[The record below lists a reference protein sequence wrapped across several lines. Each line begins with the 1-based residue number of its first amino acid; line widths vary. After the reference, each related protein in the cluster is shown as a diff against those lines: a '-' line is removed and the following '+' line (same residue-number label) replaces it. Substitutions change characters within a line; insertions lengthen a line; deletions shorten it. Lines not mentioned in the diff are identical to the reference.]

1 MTGVLPL
8 TATATSKPAP
18 KTATK
23 TAPKTPRKTT
33 TKPRKIAA
41 KTDQSMLAIVLES
54 AELDKALDC
63 VTIPLAGK
71 SAIADYIVVLSG
83 TSARH
88 VVSICENMQER
99 LKQNQVVPRIE
110 GKAQGDWV
118 LVDAG
123 DIIVHIFRPEVREFY
138 QLEKMWLE
146 GAEVSARPPE
156 ALLDATPEP
165 DFDPEAVN

>member
-1 MTGVLPL
+1 M
-8 TATATSKPAP
+8 TATATSKPAQKP
-18 KTATK
+18 VAK

-41 KTDQSMLAIVLES
+41 KTDQSMLAIVLDS
-54 AELDKALDC
+54 AQLDKALDC

-99 LKQNQVVPRIE
+99 LKQNQIVPRIE

>member
-1 MTGVLPL
+1 M
-8 TATATSKPAP
+8 TATATSKPA
-18 KTATK
+18 TK
-23 TAPKTPRKTT
+23 SVAKPAPKTPRKTT

-41 KTDQSMLAIVLES
+41 KTDQSMLAIVLDS

-99 LKQNQVVPRIE
+99 LKQNQIVPRIE

>member
-1 MTGVLPL
+1 M
-8 TATATSKPAP
+8 TATATSKPA
-18 KTATK
+18 TK
-23 TAPKTPRKTT
+23 SAPKTPPKTPKKTLRKTT
-33 TKPRKIAA
+33 TKPRKITA
-41 KTDQSMLAIVLES
+41 KTDQSMLAIVLDS

-99 LKQNQVVPRIE
+99 LKQNQIVPRIE

-118 LVDAG
+118 LLDAG

-165 DFDPEAVN
+165 DFDPESAN

>member
-1 MTGVLPL
+1 M
-8 TATATSKPAP
+8 TATATSKPATKSAP
-18 KTATK
+18 KTP
-23 TAPKTPRKTT
+23 PKTPRKTT
-33 TKPRKIAA
+33 TKPRKIAV
-41 KTDQSMLAIVLES
+41 KTDQSMLAIVLDS

-99 LKQNQVVPRIE
+99 LKQNQIVPRIE

-118 LVDAG
+118 LLDAG

>member
-1 MTGVLPL
+1 M
-8 TATATSKPAP
+8 TATATSKPAT
-18 KTATK
+18 KSATK
-23 TAPKTPRKTT
+23 TPPKTPRKTT

-41 KTDQSMLAIVLES
+41 KTDQSMLAIVLDS
-54 AELDKALDC
+54 AQLDKALDC

-99 LKQNQVVPRIE
+99 LKQNQIVPRIE

-138 QLEKMWLE
+138 QLEKMWLG
-146 GAEVSARPPE
+146 GAEISARPPE

>member
-1 MTGVLPL
+1 M
-8 TATATSKPAP
+8 TATATSKS
-18 KTATK
+18 ATKSVAK

-41 KTDQSMLAIVLES
+41 KTDQSMLAIVLDS
-54 AELDKALDC
+54 AQLDKALDC

-118 LVDAG
+118 LLDAG

-146 GAEVSARPPE
+146 GAEISARPPE

>member
-1 MTGVLPL
+1 M
-8 TATATSKPAP
+8 TATATSKTATKSAP
-18 KTATK
+18 KTS
-23 TAPKTPRKTT
+23 PKTPRKTT

-41 KTDQSMLAIVLES
+41 KTDQSMLAIVLDS
-54 AELDKALDC
+54 AEQDKALDC

-99 LKQNQVVPRIE
+99 LKQNQIVPRIE

>member
-1 MTGVLPL
+1 M
-8 TATATSKPAP
+8 TATATSKPAT
-18 KTATK
+18 KSVAK

-33 TKPRKIAA
+33 TKPRKISA
-41 KTDQSMLAIVLES
+41 KTDQSMLAIVLDS

-99 LKQNQVVPRIE
+99 LKQNQIVPRIE

>member
-1 MTGVLPL
+1 M
-8 TATATSKPAP
+8 TATATSKSAP
-18 KTATK
+18 KPVAK

-33 TKPRKIAA
+33 TKPRKIAT
-41 KTDQSMLAIVLES
+41 KTDQSMLAIVLDS
-54 AELDKALDC
+54 AQLDKALDC

-118 LVDAG
+118 LLDAG

>member
-1 MTGVLPL
+1 M
-8 TATATSKPAP
+8 TATATSKPAQKP
-18 KTATK
+18 VAK

-33 TKPRKIAA
+33 TKPRKITA
-41 KTDQSMLAIVLES
+41 KTDQSMLAIVLDS

-118 LVDAG
+118 LLDAG

>member
-1 MTGVLPL
+1 MLPL
-8 TATATSKPAP
+8 TATATSKPAQKSVAKP
-18 KTATK
+18 
-23 TAPKTPRKTT
+23 APKTPRKTT
-33 TKPRKIAA
+33 TKPRKITA
-41 KTDQSMLAIVLES
+41 KTDQSMLAIVLDS

-99 LKQNQVVPRIE
+99 LKQNQIVPRIE